1 MSENRENNSKIHA
14 YWIHRKIEDPSAVSG
29 FFYARECTCSNC
41 GKEVNMEK
49 PHCPFCGAVMD
60 CKSQYKNVG
69 FVQNN
74 NVH

>member
-49 PHCPFCGAVMD
+49 
-60 CKSQYKNVG
+60 
-69 FVQNN
+69 
-74 NVH
+74 